1 MIAEAIKKPVPTD
14 RERAPIYRAA
24 TFRSRDSVGALI
36 GFARKALVE
45 AFDRELAP
53 LGLNTAQALV
63 LVFLV
68 DERASTAAEVC
79 KQLSHDPGAMT
90 RLVDKLEAMG
100 LVRRV
105 RGRDDRRSARLEIT
119 ARGRQVHADLTRVQI
134 AMLNRALRGF
144 SPAEARALRNAGSFR
159 PVPDTVASPI
169 PAIRA
174 ASSSAAKA
182 VRFPIVTRRASA
194 ARQA

>member
-119 ARGRQVHADLTRVQI
+119 ARGRQVHADLTLVQI

-144 SPAEARALRNAGSFR
+144 SPAEARALEGLL
-159 PVPDTVASPI
+159 
-169 PAIRA
+169 
-174 ASSSAAKA
+174 
-182 VRFPIVTRRASA
+182 RRVLDNVGGE
-194 ARQA
+194 